1 MICHHRGSNECPTTY
16 DEEQC
21 AISIEASKTMIIC
34 RKAFINRYSSRYQHE
49 PCIRASDQWHK
60 SSFTLLR
67 PFTHLQSTES
77 SKSTKQTR
85 DPYTTTNKKAI
96 SSAHRPLH
104 TMRQPGTSCQSTVA
118 TSSHLRTP
126 HASASLTVPTDPP
139 LRLLSFRHFAVV
151 CLNARSVQTES
162 FRARAS
168 VLGMTN
174 RWVINPS

>member
-1 MICHHRGSNECPTTY
+1 MNPSIKSILVPELNVVERFAADGTASIMLCHHRGSNECPTTY
-16 DEEQC
+16 GEEQC

-34 RKAFINRYSSRYQHE
+34 REAFINRYSSRYQHE

-139 LRLLSFRHFAVV
+139 LSDFSPSGISPW
-151 CLNARSVQTES
+151 SV
-162 FRARAS
+162 
-168 VLGMTN
+168 
-174 RWVINPS
+174 